1 MQKRQGLREER
12 DSMAIWIFLTSP
24 CILEIGDAVADIAKD
39 RAFLCTVY
47 YRIHSR
53 KLNPSVGYALRDVKK
68 KIA

>member
-1 MQKRQGLREER
+1 
-12 DSMAIWIFLTSP
+12 MAIWIFLTSP

-47 YRIHSR
+47 YHIHSR